1 MSLFDCLISVDTP
14 EGRARVKAY
23 LATQPFPHFESVPGS
38 PGLLERIEADGTRSV
53 GRFVDRQFLCEPVG
67 AEVDQSI
74 PPVAPSESL

>member
-14 EGRARVKAY
+14 EGRARVQAY
-23 LATQPFPHFESVPGS
+23 LATQPFPHVESVPGS